1 MGYYDDHMDYGGRVL
16 WGRVGVLGG
25 ALVLMFLLG
34 RCTAPDGVPP
44 NELTSANAE
53 IAELEARNEQL
64 QEQIAAMSAQAPAD
78 EGSTDEVEDSR
89 AGWQT
94 YTVKSG
100 DTLISIAQDV
110 YGDGTKFNLIAE
122 ANGIDKNNKLRVGQ
136 ELQIPPEE

>member
-25 ALVLMFLLG
+25 ALILMFLLG
-34 RCTAPDGVPP
+34 RCTAPGGIPESDLV
-44 NELTSANAE
+44 AAQ
-53 IAELEARNEQL
+53 AQVKELEAQNEQL
-64 QEQIAAMSAQAPAD
+64 EQQIAAMSAQAPAAED
-78 EGSTDEVEDSR
+78 EEDEDDSR
-89 AGWQT
+89 AGWST

-110 YGDGTKFNLIAE
+110 YDDGTKFNLIAE

-136 ELQIPPEE
+136 ELQIPPAD

>member
-34 RCTAPDGVPP
+34 RCTAPEGVPES
-44 NELTSANAE
+44 ELTSANAE
-53 IAELEARNEQL
+53 ITELEARNEQL
-64 QEQIAAMSAQAPAD
+64 QEQIAAMSAQAPAG
-78 EGSTDEVEDSR
+78 EASTEEVEDSR

>member
-16 WGRVGVLGG
+16 WGRVAVLGG

-34 RCTAPDGVPP
+34 RCSSPDGVPP
-44 NELTSANAE
+44 SELASANAQ
-53 IAELEARNEQL
+53 IQQLESRNAQL
-64 QEQIAAMSAQAPAD
+64 QEQIAAMSAGAAAAPAD
-78 EGSTDEVEDSR
+78 EEEDSDSR
-89 AGWQT
+89 EGWTT

-136 ELQIPPEE
+136 ELQIPPAD

>member
-34 RCTAPDGVPP
+34 RCTAPEGVPP
-44 NELTSANAE
+44 NDLAAANAQ
-53 IAELEARNEQL
+53 ITELEAQNDQL
-64 QEQIAAMSAQAPAD
+64 SDQIAALSAQAPAD
-78 EGSTDEVEDSR
+78 EASEEEDTR
-89 AGWQT
+89 AGWDT

-136 ELQIPPEE
+136 ELQIPPDE

>member
-16 WGRVGVLGG
+16 WGRVGVLCG

-34 RCTAPDGVPP
+34 RCTAPEGISPGV
-44 NELTSANAE
+44 LTQAQSE
-53 IAELEARNEQL
+53 VEELEAQNAQL
-64 QEQIAAMSAQAPAD
+64 QQQIAAMSAQAPAVEED
-78 EGSTDEVEDSR
+78 EEDEDSR
-89 AGWQT
+89 EGWRT

-136 ELQIPPEE
+136 ELQIPPAD

>member
-44 NELTSANAE
+44 NEL
-53 IAELEARNEQL
+53 IAAQAQVKELESRNDQL
-64 QEQIAAMSAQAPAD
+64 QEQIAAMSAQDPA
-78 EGSTDEVEDSR
+78 EESSEEEEEPR
-89 AGWQT
+89 AGWRT

-136 ELQIPPEE
+136 ELQIPPAD

>member
-16 WGRVGVLGG
+16 WGRVAVLGG

-44 NELTSANAE
+44 SQLEAANAQ
-53 IAELEARNEQL
+53 ITALEERNDQLEEQV
-64 QEQIAAMSAQAPAD
+64 AALTAGAATEP
-78 EGSTDEVEDSR
+78 TDEETADAR
-89 AGWQT
+89 AGWTT

-100 DTLISIAQDV
+100 DTLISIAQAV

-136 ELQIPPEE
+136 ELQIPPAE

>member
-25 ALVLMFLLG
+25 ALILMFLLG
-34 RCTAPDGVPP
+34 RCTAPGGIPESDLVAAQAQV
-44 NELTSANAE
+44 N
-53 IAELEARNEQL
+53 ELEAQNEQL
-64 QEQIAAMSAQAPAD
+64 QQQIAAMSAQAPAE
-78 EGSTDEVEDSR
+78 EGEEEEEEDSK
-89 AGWQT
+89 AGWST

-136 ELQIPPEE
+136 ELQIPPAD